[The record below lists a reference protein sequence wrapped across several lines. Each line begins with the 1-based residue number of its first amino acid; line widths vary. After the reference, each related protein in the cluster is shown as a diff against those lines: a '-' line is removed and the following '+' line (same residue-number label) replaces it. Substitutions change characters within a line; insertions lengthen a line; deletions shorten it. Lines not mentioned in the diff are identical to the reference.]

1 MTPAARIRAALDA
14 FPGST
19 TALAQGLGVS
29 RSLLYAW
36 VNGERVAT
44 EEDAERL
51 VTLACRLTRD
61 ALERLEALRC

>member
-1 MTPAARIRAALDA
+1 MTPADRIRTAIAT

-19 TALAQGLGVS
+19 TAIAQGLGVS

-36 VNGERVAT
+36 SNGERVAT

-51 VTLACRLTRD
+51 VTLARRLTRD
-61 ALERLEALRC
+61 ALTRLEAL